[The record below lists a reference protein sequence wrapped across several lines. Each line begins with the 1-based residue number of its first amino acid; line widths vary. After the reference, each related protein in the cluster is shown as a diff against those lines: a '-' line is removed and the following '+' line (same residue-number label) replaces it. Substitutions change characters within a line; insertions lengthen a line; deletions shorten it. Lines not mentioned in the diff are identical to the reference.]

1 MSLHSPE
8 ASSVDRVVAEI
19 DKFLAPAIKERDST
33 KSIATRLAEVKD
45 DADVSLEMRK
55 HLLQEANRLLV
66 SINEAVIFDQS
77 SHGLKKAY
85 DSRLLGVVYNL
96 LDVLVLEGIYPS
108 LPSGVGN
115 LAERRTKS
123 LLWRKPDPSYVSPS
137 PGDGLIE
144 SALSS
149 LDGFIATPD
158 SGIENIIRHRLL
170 ADMIAGNSWLSHSKA
185 MSHLPPNFAKYL
197 SR

>member
-1 MSLHSPE
+1 MSLQSP
-8 ASSVDRVVAEI
+8 AAPSVDRVVAEI
-19 DKFLAPAIKERDST
+19 DRFLAPAIKERDST
-33 KSIATRLAEVKD
+33 KGIATRLAQAKDEAEVLLD
-45 DADVSLEMRK
+45 IRQNS
-55 HLLQEANRLLV
+55 LQEASRLLV

-77 SHGLKKAY
+77 SDGPKRAY

-108 LPSGVGN
+108 LPPGVGN
-115 LAERRTKS
+115 LSERRSKS
-123 LLWRKPDPSYVSPS
+123 LLWRKPDPSYVSPT
-137 PGDGLIE
+137 PGEGLIE

-158 SGIENIIRHRLL
+158 SGIENIIRHRIL
-170 ADMIAGNSWLSHSKA
+170 ADMIAGHSWLSHSKGL
-185 MSHLPPNFAKYL
+185 SLLPPNFEKYL